1 MLVAAIDA
9 GYSVGYSGK
18 EGMLVFTRE
27 STGAYRFYEG
37 NDGGERRLTFES
49 RDEVLRFL
57 EDESATSFELG
68 FESYLCAEG
77 QAALVA
83 GEQERGV
90 ELPRPLGDGSVRK
103 LAWLGRVTC
112 LRALGDD
119 EEARQAAR
127 AGLDEGE
134 HMTLR
139 RALDELTRRQGRAIS
154 PRERR
159 GGSAVRASIARKP
172 LHASSS

>member
-1 MLVAAIDA
+1 MMAMRRAHDLDDHDAETTCVPAGRGAAHYGRA
-9 GYSVGYSGK
+9 
-18 EGMLVFTRE
+18 FARQT
-27 STGAYRFYEG
+27 
-37 NDGGERRLTFES
+37 
-49 RDEVLRFL
+49 LRQHGPAL
-57 EDESATSFELG
+57 EDYASAL
-68 FESYLCAEG
+68 EG
-77 QAALVA
+77 
-83 GEQERGV
+83 
-90 ELPRPLGDGSVRK
+90 PRPLGDDSVRK

-119 EEARQAAR
+119 GEARQAAC

-134 HMTLR
+134 DMMLR

-159 GGSAVRASIARKP
+159 GGSAVRASIARRSP